1 MAGRWLDGSDRGR
14 FTVGALWKYHT
25 DHRRRTGDSD
35 NERKMRIEVNCMT
48 GMFATS
54 RAGHDKGKLYII
66 IEESEEYVYLTDGR
80 LKPVDRPKKKKKKH
94 IQIIRKVD
102 ETIQFMIEEKK
113 PISNEMVKRAIKEY
127 EHKLV

>member
-1 MAGRWLDGSDRGR
+1 
-14 FTVGALWKYHT
+14 
-25 DHRRRTGDSD
+25 
-35 NERKMRIEVNCMT
+35 MT

-113 PISNEMVKRAIKEY
+113 PISNEIVKRAIKEY

>member
-1 MAGRWLDGSDRGR
+1 
-14 FTVGALWKYHT
+14 
-25 DHRRRTGDSD
+25 
-35 NERKMRIEVNCMT
+35 MT

-54 RAGHDKGKLYII
+54 SAGHDKGKLYII